1 MIPSLSVGPEMLT
14 VGMPLLLFAMSVV
27 NVVVD
32 AVDVAVDVTVDV
44 VVDVLVIA
52 IGAPLT
58 CCVTVASVVGGGVGV
73 GVSSDVP
80 FDAFSVGVA
89 GFGGCCLYT
98 TSFGSDVDED
108 ASAPC

>member
-32 AVDVAVDVTVDV
+32 AVDVAVDV
-44 VVDVLVIA
+44 VVDVLVFA
-52 IGAPLT
+52 TGAPLT

-89 GFGGCCLYT
+89 GFGGCCLFT
-98 TSFGSDVDED
+98 TSFGSDADED